1 MVSDFSRLGSDL
13 NKEAK
18 AFLTQ
23 ANNAFD
29 QINDKNEM
37 MESNINDL
45 GMKVDSNEEGIQR
58 NAELLSEAVNH
69 ANMLAE
75 QAMGLKDRVDR

>member
-1 MVSDFSRLGSDL
+1 MVSSFSRLGSDL

-18 AFLTQ
+18 AFLTE

-37 MESNINDL
+37 MENNINDL
-45 GMKVDSNEEGIQR
+45 GVKVDSNEEGIQR
-58 NAELLSEAVNH
+58 NSELLSEAVNH

>member
-1 MVSDFSRLGSDL
+1 MVSSFSRLGSDL

-18 AFLTQ
+18 AFLTE

-29 QINDKNEM
+29 QMNDKNEM
-37 MESNINDL
+37 MENNINDL
-45 GMKVDSNEEGIQR
+45 GVKVDSNEEGIQR
-58 NAELLSEAVNH
+58 NSELLSEAVNH